1 MNNLDEEPGSEEL
14 VESLEEIKTWLVD
27 LPHTA
32 VSVASLTGISDV
44 CYKAQMAVNRITSN
58 IETDNWLNSALRT
71 LLETASE
78 VGMTQIR

>member
-1 MNNLDEEPGSEEL
+1 MNNLDEEPSPEEL
-14 VESLEEIKTWLVD
+14 VELLEEIKTWLVD
-27 LPHTA
+27 LPRRA

-44 CYKAQMAVNRITSN
+44 CYKVQLAVNRITSN

-78 VGMTQIR
+78 VRMTQIR